1 MTKLSK
7 ENVINSLSV
16 KYARYLHLS
25 ANVLEDDEYLIGV
38 YDGKMRAIQEAI
50 ALIKMMDD

>member
-1 MTKLSK
+1 MTKLA
-7 ENVINSLSV
+7 EDVINSLRV

-25 ANVLEDDEYLIGV
+25 ANVLDDDKYLIGV

>member
-16 KYARYLHLS
+16 RYARYLHLS
-25 ANVLEDDEYLIGV
+25 ANVLDDDEYLIGV
-38 YDGKMRAIQEAI
+38 YDGKMRAIQECI
-50 ALIKMMDD
+50 ALIKMIED

>member
-7 ENVINSLSV
+7 ENVINSLRV